1 MAPKDKKPATR
12 ARRGHTEGSIHR
24 HASTGLYVAMID
36 LGIVNGK
43 RKRKAVYA
51 KTKAEVREKL
61 RELQYD
67 QHQGLPI
74 DRKRQTV
81 AQYLTRWLED
91 KIVPNRRP
99 NTVADYT
106 NHVRKHIIPQIGH
119 IQLAKLTPQ
128 DVEGLIQ
135 AVARKGLSV
144 EMQRGTRKVLR
155 SALTQAMKWGF
166 VVRNVASLTDA
177 PAAERFRAYVLTVD
191 QADALLDAAA
201 GDRLHALYATALWL
215 GLRRGELLGLRW
227 QDIDLDAGTLRIEV
241 AQQIVNGKA
250 ELAAPKTIRS
260 RRTLPL
266 PAALV
271 PILQAHHTRQLKERV
286 RAGVPWPDHDLV
298 FTTTKGTPIN
308 PRNLDRS
315 FKALLKRAG
324 LPKTIRLHDLRHSCA
339 SLLAS
344 AGLPARVA
352 MDILGHTNI
361 STTMNI
367 YTRIFDDAKREA
379 ADVMDR
385 LFGGSAGSG
394 RTVM

>member
-1 MAPKDKKPATR
+1 MSK
-12 ARRGHTEGSIHR
+12 RRGHTEGSIHR
-24 HASTGLYVAMID
+24 HSSTGLWCAQVD

-51 KTKAEVREKL
+51 KTKQEVREKL
-61 RELQYD
+61 REVQYD
-67 QHQGLPI
+67 QDQGLPI

-166 VVRNVASLTDA
+166 VVRNVASLTDV
-177 PAAERFRAYVLTVD
+177 PAAERFQAQPLTPE
-191 QADALLDAAA
+191 QALTLLDAAH
-201 GDRLHALYATALWL
+201 GDRLLALYAAALLL

-227 QDIDLDAGTLRIEV
+227 QDIDLDAGRLRVEV
-241 AQQIVNGKA
+241 AQQISAGGKL
-250 ELAAPKTIRS
+250 ELAAPKTERS
-260 RRTLPL
+260 RRKLHL
-266 PAALV
+266 PAILV
-271 PILQAHHTRQLKERV
+271 PILRAHRTRQLEERLQ
-286 RAGVPWPDHDLV
+286 AGARWQDHGLV
-298 FTTTKGTPIN
+298 FCTRHGTPII
-308 PRNLDRS
+308 PRNLVRS
-315 FKALLKRAG
+315 FKALLKRAE
-324 LPKTIRLHDLRHSCA
+324 LPDIRFHDLRHSCA
-339 SLLAS
+339 SMLAA
-344 AGLPARVA
+344 AGLSAREA
-352 MDILGHTNI
+352 MDLLGHTNVA
-361 STTMNI
+361 TTQNI
-367 YTRIFDDAKREA
+367 YMHIFGDNRAA
-379 ADVMDR
+379 ADAMDR
-385 LFGGSAGSG
+385 IFGGSTESG
-394 RTVM
+394 REAM